1 MHFWV
6 KGVQV
11 MSQKHTYKYRAI
23 AAVAAAA
30 IAVPAMTMPAFAGN
44 IVCTIQGEQIPVASN
59 TVQTVKVEQSTMVD
73 MQLQTPS
80 EADVFVSN
88 PGVASV
94 TVPQPYKDGAAE
106 YALYAYGKV
115 GSSTEVYA
123 NDGTNTKLCTIEVL
137 DRPFVSDTTMNCLV
151 EVGKSYTF
159 RITPN
164 NPDDYVTFC
173 TTDGSAFSTSVVG
186 KSVENGK
193 TNYYFRMT
201 ALKSG
206 GAGVYVTVGDK
217 QYRVFAI
224 DTVDHSGN
232 GNSDTSQ
239 NSNSNSDST
248 PTSTGKTGTVQVSGS
263 LNIRS
268 GAGTNYG
275 IVGTL
280 KNGDKV
286 TIITDA
292 ANGWT
297 QIQTSAGVRGYCS
310 ADYIKVTNSGE
321 TNGSSNGNAST
332 NNTQTATV
340 KVSGSLNIRSGPGTN
355 YAVAGTLKQG
365 DKVTVLGNPA
375 NGWAQIQTSA
385 GIKGYCSTEY
395 LDIQGAS
402 NNNNGSTIALNVPKY
417 MQTDS
422 AWGNEWI
429 GGEGGG
435 TIRSIGCTLTCVAMS
450 ESYRTG
456 DSLTPDI
463 MATKLQFT
471 SEGLMYWPDG
481 YATVS
486 GLTDTNLTALYQKLK
501 ADTPVIV
508 GGANSQT
515 THYAIV
521 TGCKN
526 VPLDSNGNPTSL
538 NASMFTVN
546 DPGYSNVTTL
556 QDFITKF
563 PSGRSYRS
571 Y

>member
-1 MHFWV
+1 
-6 KGVQV
+6 
-11 MSQKHTYKYRAI
+11 MSQKHTCKYRVI
-23 AAVAAAA
+23 AAAAAAA

-44 IVCTIQGEQIPVASN
+44 IVCTIEGEKIPVASD

-80 EADVFVSN
+80 EADVFVSD

-94 TVPQPYKDGAAE
+94 TVPQPYQDGTAK

-123 NDGTNTKLCTIEVL
+123 NDGTDTKLCTIEVL

-159 RITPN
+159 RITPD

-173 TTDGSAFSTSVVG
+173 TTNGTAFSTAVVG

-193 TNYYFRMT
+193 TNYYFRLD

-206 GAGVYVTVGDK
+206 GAGVYVTVGNR

-224 DTVDHSGN
+224 DTVDHAGN
-232 GNSDTSQ
+232 AN
-239 NSNSNSDST
+239 
-248 PTSTGKTGTVQVSGS
+248 GKTGTVQVSGS

-268 GAGTNYG
+268 GPGTNYG

-280 KNGDKV
+280 NNGDKV
-286 TIITDA
+286 TIVTDA
-292 ANGWT
+292 SNGWI
-297 QIQTSAGVRGYCS
+297 QVQTSAGVRGYCS
-310 ADYIKVTNSGE
+310 ADYINATNTGE
-321 TNGSSNGNAST
+321 TNGSGN
-332 NNTQTATV
+332 NNSSSPNNPKATV
-340 KVSGSLNIRSGPGTN
+340 KVNGSLNIRSGPGTN
-355 YAVAGTLKQG
+355 YAVTGTLKQG
-365 DKVTVLGNPA
+365 EQVTVLGTPT
-375 NGWAQIQTSA
+375 NGWVQIQTSA
-385 GIKGYCSTEY
+385 GVKGYCSTEY
-395 LDIQGAS
+395 LVLQGTDS
-402 NNNNGSTIALNVPKY
+402 NTNNGSTITLNVPKY
-417 MQTDS
+417 MQTDP
-422 AWGNEWI
+422 AWGNQWI
-429 GGEGGG
+429 GGDGGG
-435 TIRSIGCTLTCVAMS
+435 TIRSIGCTLTCVAMT

-456 DSLTPDI
+456 DSLTPDQ

-471 SEGLMYWPDG
+471 SEGLLYWPDG
-481 YATVS
+481 YATIS
-486 GLTDTNLTALYQKLK
+486 GLTDTSLTALYQKLK

-508 GGANSQT
+508 GGTNSQT
-515 THYAIV
+515 AHYAVV

-546 DPGYSNVTTL
+546 DPGYSNIATL